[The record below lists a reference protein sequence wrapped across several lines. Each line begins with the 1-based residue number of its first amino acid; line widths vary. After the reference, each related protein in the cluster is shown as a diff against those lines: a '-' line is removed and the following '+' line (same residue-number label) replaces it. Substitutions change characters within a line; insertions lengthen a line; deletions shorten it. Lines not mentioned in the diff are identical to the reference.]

1 MPAQVLTDAMAT
13 LGVALVT
20 AVLVCSYLRRR
31 LQLERATTSDLRRRL
46 RRVTMAALVTEHV
59 READVREL
67 LHQDRPI
74 TVDEVA
80 GLLERRHQEAA

>member
-1 MPAQVLTDAMAT
+1 MPTQVLVDAMAT

-20 AVLVCSYLRRR
+20 AVLACSYFRRR
-31 LQLERATTSDLRRRL
+31 LQLERATTSDLRRRM

-59 READVREL
+59 READVQEL

-80 GLLERRHQEAA
+80 GLLEQRRGAA

>member
-1 MPAQVLTDAMAT
+1 MPTQVLTDAMAT

-20 AVLVCSYLRRR
+20 VVLICSYLRRR
-31 LQLERATTSDLRRRL
+31 LQLERATTSDLRRRM

-59 READVREL
+59 SEADVQEL
-67 LHQDRPI
+67 LHQNRPI

-80 GLLERRHQEAA
+80 GLLEQRKGAA

>member
-13 LGVALVT
+13 LGVALVA
-20 AVLVCSYLRRR
+20 AVMACSYLRRR
-31 LQLERATTSDLRRRL
+31 LQLERATTSDLRRRM

-59 READVREL
+59 SEADVQEL

-80 GLLERRHQEAA
+80 GLLEQRQGAA